1 MAARKKIEY
10 SPEFLELKAIYPKR
24 CGGNP
29 WPRAF
34 KAFTARLKQGY
45 DHAEIK
51 AGLMRYATF
60 CDKTGKTGSEYVL
73 QAATFF
79 GPDERWAEEYELPQP
94 KIQDQFKGMSRDQ
107 QIEAK
112 AKILHLTPGMGVL
125 MHEWSAKVNSE
136 WAKRYPAA

>member
-1 MAARKKIEY
+1 MAKKIEY

-34 KAFTARLKQGY
+34 KAFKARLKQGY
-45 DHAEIK
+45 DYDEIK
-51 AGLMRYATF
+51 AGLIRYADF
-60 CDKTGKTGSEYVL
+60 CDKTGKTGSEFVL

-79 GPDERWAEEYELPQP
+79 GLDERWTEEYELPKP
-94 KIQDQFKGMSRDQ
+94 KIQDQFKGMTRDQ

-112 AKILHLTPGMGVL
+112 AKLLHMTANKGEL
-125 MHEWSAKVNSE
+125 MHEWTARINSE
-136 WAKRYPAA
+136 WLKRYPAH